1 MPFIVAGGTP
11 LMARPK
17 DAAGEF
23 ATPPFPAAA
32 PPVSAPSS
40 AAATAFAVF
49 NGNAVVPVA
58 VCDVEGVP

>member
-1 MPFIVAGGTP
+1 
-11 LMARPK
+11 MARPK

-49 NGNAVVPVA
+49 NGTVVAPVA
-58 VCDVEGVP
+58 ICDVEGVP